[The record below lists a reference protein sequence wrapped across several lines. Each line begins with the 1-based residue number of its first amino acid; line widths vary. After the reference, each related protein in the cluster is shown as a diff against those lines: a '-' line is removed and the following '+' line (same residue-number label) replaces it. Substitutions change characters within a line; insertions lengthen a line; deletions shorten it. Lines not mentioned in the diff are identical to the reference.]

1 MHKDYIA
8 VSPALPIMEYAIA
21 KISTKGQMVIPQALR
36 NDISP
41 GDEFLIVHD
50 NGKFVLKKL
59 KDLSKDLVDD
69 LRFAEQ
75 VEQAWQEHDK
85 VKFKTAT
92 KDDFLEE
99 LRAC

>member
-1 MHKDYIA
+1 
-8 VSPALPIMEYAIA
+8 MEYAIA
-21 KISTKGQMVIPQALR
+21 RISTKGQMVIPQALR
-36 NDISP
+36 TDIKA

-50 NGKFVLKKL
+50 NGKFILKKL
-59 KDLSKDLVDD
+59 KDLSEDLIDD

-75 VEQAWQEHDK
+75 VEQTWKEREK
-85 VKFKTAT
+85 GTFRRSS